1 MWKQELLLVGT
12 EKKQV
17 VEELRNRNLRYR
29 R

>member
-17 VEELRNRNLRYR
+17 VEELRNQNLRYR